1 MSMESDLAALL
12 SAICPQSYPDVAPA
26 GTVPPYITWQSLGG
40 EALRYGDNSA
50 PDKRNALLQVSVWSK
65 TRLEALTI
73 IHQVEDALCA
83 SSTLTTKPLGEPSS
97 VSEQDTGLRG
107 SIQRFDIWADR

>member
-1 MSMESDLAALL
+1 MESDLSSLL
-12 SAICPQSYPDVAPA
+12 SAICVRTFPDVAPA
-26 GTVPPYITWQSLGG
+26 NTVTPYITWQSLGG

-65 TRLEALTI
+65 TRIEALTI

-83 SSTLTTKPLGEPSS
+83 SSTLTTKPIGEPSS
-97 VSEQDTGLRG
+97 VSEPDTGLRG
-107 SIQRFDIWADR
+107 SIQRFDIWATR